1 MADTSV
7 RCRLSLCGRYS
18 GRLSCERAGA
28 RPDPDRKAEPLK
40 VTVRNARFQQWEA
53 LLANRNKRQRAGL
66 FLIQGVRPISMAAAN
81 GWRFESLLRPEGK
94 QLSEWARGIIAGS
107 DADVI
112 DVAPEL
118 LAELG
123 ERGSGEPELIAVG
136 VARPDDFGRI
146 ACGPDFFGIVF
157 DRPVSPGNVGTLIRS
172 ADAFGA
178 SAVVVSG
185 HAADIYDPKAVRAST
200 GSLFTLPVLRARST
214 DEVASW
220 VRDRQQA
227 GIALRIVG
235 TDEHGTADIA
245 DYDLT
250 GPRLI
255 VIGNE
260 TTGLSARWRE
270 VCDDIVRIP
279 IGGGAS
285 SLNAA
290 TAGSVLLYEAAR
302 QRRTAQR

>member
-1 MADTSV
+1 MSGPATSGP
-7 RCRLSLCGRYS
+7 RT
-18 GRLSCERAGA
+18 
-28 RPDPDRKAEPLK
+28 RKAEPLK

-53 LLANRNKRQRAGL
+53 LLTNRNKRQRAGA
-66 FLIQGVRPISMAAAN
+66 FLIQGVRPITLAAAN
-81 GWRFESLLRPEGK
+81 GWRFESLLRPEGR
-94 QLSEWARGIIAGS
+94 QLSEWARGIIADG
-107 DADVI
+107 AAEVV

-123 ERGSGEPELIAVG
+123 ERGSGEPELLAVG
-136 VARPDDFGRI
+136 AIRPDDFDRI
-146 ACGPDFFGIVF
+146 PCGTDFFGIVF
-157 DRPVSPGNVGTLIRS
+157 DRPTSPGNVGTLIRS

-178 SAVVVSG
+178 SAVVVTG

-200 GSLFTLPVLRARST
+200 GSLFSLPVVRARST
-214 DEVASW
+214 DEVADW
-220 VRDRQQA
+220 VRARQRA
-227 GIALRIVG
+227 GVPVRIVG

-260 TTGLSARWRE
+260 TSGLSARWRD

-290 TAGSVLLYEAAR
+290 TAGSVLLYEADR
-302 QRRTAQR
+302 QRRIVQR